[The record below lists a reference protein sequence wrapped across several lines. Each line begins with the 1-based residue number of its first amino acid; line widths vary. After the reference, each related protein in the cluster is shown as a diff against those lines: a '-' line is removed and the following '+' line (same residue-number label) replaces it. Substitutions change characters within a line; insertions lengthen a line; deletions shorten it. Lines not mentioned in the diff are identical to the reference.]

1 MTGPAW
7 RTAWA
12 VAALILAVLA
22 AVAALLPP
30 RGTPGVEVADL
41 GETLALVLHLVG
53 YAALAFAAVMA
64 QTSPRPIITLVAL
77 LAYATALEGVQG
89 LLGQRSLQA
98 QDVLANLA
106 GIGLGVLAGCIWQRA
121 AARQGRLHR
130 PAGPART

>member
-41 GETLALVLHLVG
+41 GETLALILHLVG
-53 YAALAFAAVMA
+53 YAALALAAVMA
-64 QTSPRPIITLVAL
+64 QTSPRPVITLVVL

-89 LLGQRSLQA
+89 LLGQRSLQG
-98 QDVLANLA
+98 QDILANLI
-106 GIGLGVLAGCIWQRA
+106 GIAVGVLVGRTWQRA
-121 AARQGRLHR
+121 SVRQGRIHR
-130 PAGPART
+130 SAGPDRS

>member
-1 MTGPAW
+1 LTGPAW

-30 RGTPGVEVADL
+30 RGTPGVDVADL
-41 GETLALVLHLVG
+41 GETLALVLHLIG
-53 YAALAFAAVMA
+53 YAALALAAVMA
-64 QTSPRPIITLVAL
+64 QTTPRPVITLVVL

-98 QDVLANLA
+98 QDILANLI
-106 GIGLGVLAGCIWQRA
+106 GIGLGVLAGRIWQRA
-121 AARQGRLHR
+121 AARRGRLHR
-130 PAGPART
+130 AAGPDRR

>member
-1 MTGPAW
+1 LTGPAW

-30 RGTPGVEVADL
+30 RGTPGVDVADL
-41 GETLALVLHLVG
+41 GETLALFLHLIG
-53 YAALAFAAVMA
+53 YAALALAAVMA
-64 QTSPRPIITLVAL
+64 QTTPRPVITLVVL

-98 QDVLANLA
+98 QDILANLI
-106 GIGLGVLAGCIWQRA
+106 GIGLGVLAGRIWQRA
-121 AARQGRLHR
+121 AARRGRLHR
-130 PAGPART
+130 AAGPDRR